1 MIILKQIYTHICNI
15 YVYIFQD
22 ETKQFLNKLL
32 EFSVY
37 SKDWLSSVLGRPL
50 VAPCPPAAGGTGQV
64 VFRVRGAAVP
74 AHSGP
79 PCTQEPGTS
88 ENWRQDASVFCVLTV
103 RRPRECRARTG
114 TVLLL
119 LEALL
124 ASVQSPSLLCQPGR
138 APLAGPGS
146 SAACPPDGFV
156 TLGPPTLVPGTLV
169 GLGPPGRSLPCW
181 GHQERGWQE
190 SRGFGAGVDQSR
202 IEI

>member
-1 MIILKQIYTHICNI
+1 MHEQSCCNMIILKQIYTHICNI

-124 ASVQSPSLLCQPGR
+124 ASVQSPSLLCQPPSVPG
-138 APLAGPGS
+138 APRPGARQLCVRDARGPGWREGLPAGP
-146 SAACPPDGFV
+146 PPKMCV
-156 TLGPPTLVPGTLV
+156 SPCSPSLTLPRDLKRQGPRRTL
-169 GLGPPGRSLPCW
+169 
-181 GHQERGWQE
+181 
-190 SRGFGAGVDQSR
+190 
-202 IEI
+202 